1 MLLFHSVAKIYTSR
15 MKFRDITPFGVR
27 FPTPL
32 KEKIEKHAKEN
43 GRSMNSEIITTL
55 DECYEGKKG
64 GKDIKNFSTGDLLE
78 ELIRRVSAEGL
89 TIQITKK
96 QQEEPPESA

>member
-1 MLLFHSVAKIYTSR
+1 

-64 GKDIKNFSTGDLLE
+64 GKDIKDFTTGELLE
-78 ELIRRVSAEGL
+78 ELIQRLCKDGI
-89 TIQITKK
+89 TIQIGK
-96 QQEEPPESA
+96 PPEEAS